1 MQTVAYLRVSKTNQD
16 IEAQR
21 ISIVNYSKIRNLNID
36 KWIEVKISSSKKEED
51 RMIGELYKLNKGDII
66 LIAEI
71 SRLARSINQLTTIVK
86 DLTDKGIIIV
96 FIKEQLE
103 LSNSKMSI
111 TNKIVLYTFGILAE
125 VARDLH
131 SMRVKE
137 GLQKNT
143 VRKKKKRVFNKLTGK
158 GLEIKGYLELGLS
171 KRKIAKR
178 LNVTINTLDTYLK
191 YFYENELNNNS

>member
-1 MQTVAYLRVSKTNQD
+1 MGTVAYLRVSKTNQD
-16 IEAQR
+16 LDAQR
-21 ISIVNYSKIRNLNID
+21 LSIVNYSKFKKITIN
-36 KWIEVKISSSKKEED
+36 KWIEVKISATKKEQD

-86 DLTDKGIIIV
+86 DLTDKGITIV

-103 LSNSKMSI
+103 LSNSKMNI

-143 VRKKKKRVFNKLTGK
+143 SRKKKKRVFNKLMGK
-158 GLEIKGYLELGLS
+158 NI
-171 KRKIAKR
+171 
-178 LNVTINTLDTYLK
+178 NVEKLK
-191 YFYENELNNNS
+191 KSERV